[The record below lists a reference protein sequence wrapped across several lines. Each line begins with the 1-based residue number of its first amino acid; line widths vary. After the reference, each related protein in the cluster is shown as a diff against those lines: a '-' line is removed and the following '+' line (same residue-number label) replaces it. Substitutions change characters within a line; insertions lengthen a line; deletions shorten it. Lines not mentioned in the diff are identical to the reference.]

1 MEPSFMEADAVT
13 KKQIM
18 NETSMTHARGNVA
31 FFGTLFPCY
40 LAFLGN
46 YWLLYVTTLLNTKF
60 C

>member
-1 MEPSFMEADAVT
+1 MEADAVT

-46 YWLLYVTTLLNTKF
+46 YWLLYVTTLLSTKF